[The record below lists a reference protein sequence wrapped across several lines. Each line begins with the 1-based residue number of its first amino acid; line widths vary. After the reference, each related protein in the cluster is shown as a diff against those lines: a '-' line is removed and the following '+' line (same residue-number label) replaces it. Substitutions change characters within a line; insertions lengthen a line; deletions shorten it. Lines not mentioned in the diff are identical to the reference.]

1 MRSHYTSIWMAKIW
15 KNTKCWPGHGATSV
29 NSPSLLVGMQN
40 GTATLESSWT
50 VSYKTKHFIIQFSNN
65 APWHFPKRVQNLC
78 PYKKLYMDVYS
89 SSSIIAKTWTPPRR
103 PSVGEWVSKLWSTL
117 AVQYYSAPERN
128 DLSSHEKTWS
138 NLTDVLLGKRSQSEK
153 ATPCTIP
160 IIWHSGK
167 SKTTETMKRSLV
179 VKGSEGERWTGR
191 SQRIFR
197 AVKIFCIIR

>member
-1 MRSHYTSIWMAKIW
+1 MA
-15 KNTKCWPGHGATSV
+15 TH
-29 NSPSLLVGMQN
+29 
-40 GTATLESSWT
+40 
-50 VSYKTKHFIIQFSNN
+50 
-65 APWHFPKRVQNLC
+65 
-78 PYKKLYMDVYS
+78 
-89 SSSIIAKTWTPPRR
+89 SSILAWRIPGMGEPGGLPSMGLHRLRHNWSDLAAAAAAAWATEPPRR

-117 AVQYYSAPERN
+117 AAQYYSAPERN